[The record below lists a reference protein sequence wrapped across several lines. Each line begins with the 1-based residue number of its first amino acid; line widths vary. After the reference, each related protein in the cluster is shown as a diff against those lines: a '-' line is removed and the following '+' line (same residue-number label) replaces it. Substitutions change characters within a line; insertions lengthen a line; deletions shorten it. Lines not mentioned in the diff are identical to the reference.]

1 MQVITKIARLE
12 VECEA
17 RRLPHKPLWLVRAKY
32 QQLVD
37 REQYSRSSSY
47 ALKVRCI
54 FLTLKSPEQATN

>member
-17 RRLPHKPLWLVRAKY
+17 RRLPHKLLWLVRAKY

-54 FLTLKSPEQATN
+54 FLT